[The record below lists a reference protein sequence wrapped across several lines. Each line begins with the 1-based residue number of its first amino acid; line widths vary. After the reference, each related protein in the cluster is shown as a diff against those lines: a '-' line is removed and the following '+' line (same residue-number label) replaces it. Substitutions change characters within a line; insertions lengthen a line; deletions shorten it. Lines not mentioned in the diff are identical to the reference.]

1 LLSVGKHADVLHEE
15 TTMPMYQGKQVTVVR
30 PAKQGDQGF
39 KNDDSEQVVIKG
51 DDGTEKAVP
60 KDQVK

>member
-1 LLSVGKHADVLHEE
+1 
-15 TTMPMYQGKQVTVVR
+15 MPTYQGKNVQIVR
-30 PAKQGDQGF
+30 PAKQGDPGF

-51 DDGTEKAVP
+51 DDGQEKTVP

>member
-1 LLSVGKHADVLHEE
+1 
-15 TTMPMYQGKQVTVVR
+15 MPMYQGKQVTIVR